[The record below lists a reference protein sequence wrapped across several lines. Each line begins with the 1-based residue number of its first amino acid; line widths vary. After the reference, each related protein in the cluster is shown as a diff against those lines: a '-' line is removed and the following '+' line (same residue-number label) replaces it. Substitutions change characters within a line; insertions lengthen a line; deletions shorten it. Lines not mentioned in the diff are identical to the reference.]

1 MTKKTL
7 TQLQFIEKCIAV
19 HKNKYDYSLAQYINQ
34 RTKLKIICREH
45 GQYEQTPNSH
55 LRGMGCP
62 KCANHRGK
70 YSKKEFVALCEKIHK
85 KKYDYSKVEFKN
97 LKCLITLECKD
108 HGEFQVLAF
117 KHKQGSGCQKCR
129 GPIKKIKDKEKVI
142 ADFNLVHDNKYTYEK
157 MIYKGSKIPIVATC
171 SSHGDFY
178 VVPNSHLAGTGCP
191 RCTNRALTREQVI
204 TRFRNVHGLKYDYSK
219 VIYVKSIIPVTI
231 ICRDHGP
238 FEQMPDNHWSG
249 TGCPIC
255 AREKTSEALKKRSLK
270 SIIPL
275 PQVIESFKEK
285 HSNLYDYSLINDTN
299 YKTLESI
306 VPIRCNLHGVFNKQ
320 AQAHKKG
327 RGCPECSKRLK
338 DQSVL
343 IEEFRAVHGN
353 RYGYDRVVYKGY
365 IKKVEITCVLHG
377 SFFQT
382 PASHLQGAGC
392 STCSKSHS
400 QQNIIKV
407 FKQKHGDRYGYDRV
421 IYRGLDEKVE
431 ILCKKHGEYFWQTPS
446 HHKRGSG
453 CTKCSRE
460 KSLVTQAEIIKRFK
474 AVHKDRY
481 DYSSTVYTLAKNKL
495 SITCRI
501 HGEFWQLASD
511 HVKGRGCPEC
521 AKLVISQKAKLRM
534 KNRGFGRVL
543 IKKEADLVGA

>member
-1 MTKKTL
+1 M
-7 TQLQFIEKCIAV
+7 A
-19 HKNKYDYSLAQYINQ
+19 
-34 RTKLKIICREH
+34 
-45 GQYEQTPNSH
+45 
-55 LRGMGCP
+55 
-62 KCANHRGK
+62 
-70 YSKKEFVALCEKIHK
+70 
-85 KKYDYSKVEFKN
+85 
-97 LKCLITLECKD
+97 
-108 HGEFQVLAF
+108 
-117 KHKQGSGCQKCR
+117 
-129 GPIKKIKDKEKVI
+129 KIKDREKVV
-142 ADFNLVHDNKYTYEK
+142 ADFNLVHNNKYTYEK
-157 MIYKGSKIPIVATC
+157 MIYKGSKIPIIATC

-178 VVPNSHLAGTGCP
+178 VVPNSHLAGAGCQ
-191 RCTNRALTREQVI
+191 RCTNRGLTREQVI

-255 AREKTSEALKKRSLK
+255 ARAKTNEALKKRILK

-275 PQVIESFKEK
+275 TQVIESFKEK
-285 HSNLYDYSLINDTN
+285 HGDIYDYSLINDTN

-306 VPIRCNLHGVFNKQ
+306 VSIRCKLHGVFNKQ

-338 DQSVL
+338 DQSTL
-343 IEEFRAVHGN
+343 IKEFRAVHGN

-365 IKKVEITCVLHG
+365 IKKVEITCELHG

-392 STCSKSHS
+392 TACSKSHS

-421 IYRGLDEKVE
+421 VYRSMHEKVE
-431 ILCKKHGEYFWQTPS
+431 ILCKKHNEYFWLTPS

-453 CTKCSRE
+453 CIKCNRE
-460 KSLVTQAEIIKRFK
+460 KRLITQAEIIKRFK

-481 DYSSTVYTLAKNKL
+481 DYSATVYTLAKSKL
-495 SITCRI
+495 NITCRI

-521 AKLVISQKAKLRM
+521 KKLVISQKAKLRV
-534 KNRGFGRVL
+534 KNRGVGGVFC
-543 IKKEADLVGA
+543 KKEESLVGA

>member
-1 MTKKTL
+1 MTKKSL
-7 TQLQFIEKCIAV
+7 TQLEFIEKCMAV
-19 HKNKYDYSLAQYINQ
+19 HKNKYDYSLVQYTNQ
-34 RTKLKIICREH
+34 RTKIKIICKDH
-45 GQYEQTPNSH
+45 GQYEQTPYSH

-62 KCANHRGK
+62 MCANHRGRFG
-70 YSKKEFVALCEKIHK
+70 KEEFIAICEEIHK
-85 KKYDYSKVEFKN
+85 KKYDYSKVEFEN
-97 LKCLITLECKD
+97 LKGLITLDCKE

-117 KHKQGSGCQKCR
+117 KHKKGAGCQKCR
-129 GPIKKIKDKEKVI
+129 GPINRIKDKAKVI
-142 ADFNLVHDNKYTYEK
+142 ADFNLVHDNKYNYEK
-157 MIYKGSKIPIVATC
+157 MIYKGSKIPIIVKC
-171 SSHGDFY
+171 SSHGEFY
-178 VVPNSHLAGTGCP
+178 VVPNSHLAGAGCP
-191 RCTNRALTREQVI
+191 RCTNRGLTREQVI
-204 TRFRNVHGLKYDYSK
+204 TRFRQVHGLKYDYSK

-231 ICRDHGP
+231 ICRNHGQ

-255 AREKTSEALKKRSLK
+255 ARENSSETLKKLSLK
-270 SIIPL
+270 SIIPM
-275 PQVIESFKEK
+275 PKVIESFKEK
-285 HSNLYDYSLINDTN
+285 HGNLYDYSLINDTN

-306 VPIRCNLHGVFNKQ
+306 VPIRCNLHGVFYKQ

-327 RGCPECSKRLK
+327 RGCPECAKRRK

-343 IEEFRAVHGN
+343 IEEFREVHGN

-392 STCSKSHS
+392 STCIKSHY
-400 QQNIIKV
+400 QENIINI
-407 FKQKHGDRYGYDRV
+407 FKQKHGDRYGYERV
-421 IYRGLDEKVE
+421 IYRGLDKKVE
-431 ILCKKHGEYFWQTPS
+431 ILCKKHNEYFMQTPS
-446 HHKRGSG
+446 QHKRGLG
-453 CTKCSRE
+453 CVKCSRE
-460 KSLVTQAEIIKRFK
+460 KSLVTQAEILKRFK

-481 DYSSTVYTLAKNKL
+481 DYSATVYTLAKSKL

-534 KNRGFGRVL
+534 KNRGFGGGI